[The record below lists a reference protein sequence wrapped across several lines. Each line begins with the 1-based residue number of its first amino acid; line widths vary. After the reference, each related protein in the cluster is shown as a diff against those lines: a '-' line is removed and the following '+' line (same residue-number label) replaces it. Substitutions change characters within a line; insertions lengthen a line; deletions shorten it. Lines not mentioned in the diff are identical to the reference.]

1 MLYDKHFLRQL
12 DENRTKTIYARII
25 ALQLDET
32 PVETIE
38 GRVTQGS
45 INIDGSSAVRRT
57 CSLTIVAQNYDYNNF
72 LWGLN
77 TKFKLEIGLENQIN
91 SSYPE
96 IIWFKQGTYFISSFN
111 ASRSTNNFTINIQG
125 KDKMCGLNGEIGGS
139 FSTAVDLGTME
150 EIDTNGDIRFIKIP
164 IKDIIRNLVSVYGNE
179 PVHNIIINDL
189 DMTGLELLEYRFD
202 RPMYLWR
209 DAKDG
214 SQYTNITL
222 DGAKECA
229 VGTEKK
235 HLEEL
240 DGELEMLVSPLT
252 GSEDPTVITIDGV
265 KVYMTKISFG
275 DTAGYRST
283 DLTYPGDLIANIG
296 ESITSVLDKIK
307 NILGDFEYFYNLDG
321 QFVFQRKRAYI
332 NSHWS
337 PEKKDT
343 DGNIYVNMEEEIS
356 YTFNNGYLVTAF
368 NNNPN
373 ISNLRNDFSVSGE
386 RVGISGQPIA
396 VHMRYAIDRKP
407 KKYNSINVTKEI
419 KNDDVIEVSRDPAL
433 IAYNNKYGTNV
444 DGQDSWTYIAN
455 NRYYIDNTNK
465 ITYCDWR
472 EIIYQMAKDYYKYG
486 HILSDFETRLIAAN
500 SELSFGK
507 TGYENYYSDL
517 ISKSNWRWLYNPTL
531 KPDDEGYDNYCHTED
546 SYNHWNKT
554 VYAAP
559 QNLNFWFDFLDDSA
573 LSQYDVKNIGCRP
586 KSINDSSVKAI
597 YFRETPSVLFI
608 DNTKEEGIKPEGN
621 YTKINIPPAYMNT
634 MFSISAQGQAAKD
647 KIDELLYTHTCCTE
661 SATITTVPI
670 YYLEPNTKIRIIDED
685 TKLDGYYMIDKMT
698 IPLSYNGTMSITAT
712 KVVEGL

>member
-1 MLYDKHFLRQL
+1 MLYDAHFLRQL

-139 FSTAVDLGTME
+139 FSTAVDLSTIE
-150 EIDTNGDIRFIKIP
+150 EIDTNGIKRFIKIQ
-164 IKDIIRNLVSVYGNE
+164 IKDIIRNLVSVFGNE
-179 PVHNIIINDL
+179 PAHNIIINDL
-189 DMTGLELLEYRFD
+189 DMNGLELLEYRFD

-209 DAKDG
+209 DAKEG

-222 DGAKECA
+222 DGAKKCIVNGE
-229 VGTEKK
+229 EK
-235 HLEEL
+235 HLDEL
-240 DGELEMLVSPLT
+240 DSELEILVSPLT
-252 GSEDPTVITIDGV
+252 GNKPSTVITVDDK

-275 DTAGYRST
+275 DTAGYRRT

-296 ESITSVLDKIK
+296 ESITSILDKIK
-307 NILGDFEYFYNLDG
+307 NVLGDFEYFYNLDG

-343 DGNIYVNMEEEIS
+343 DGNIYVNLEEEIS

-386 RVGISGQPIA
+386 RIGILGQPIA

-407 KKYNSINVTKEI
+407 KKYNSISVESSHPELK
-419 KNDDVIEVSRDPAL
+419 D
-433 IAYNNKYGTNV
+433 YNTTYGTNII
-444 DGQDSWTYIAN
+444 GQTSKLYDIKDY
-455 NRYYIDNTNK
+455 
-465 ITYCDWR
+465 DWR

-486 HILSDFETRLIAAN
+486 HILSDFEARLVAAN
-500 SELSFGK
+500 PEFSFGK

-517 ISKSNWRWLYNPTL
+517 ISKSNWRYLYNPTL
-531 KPDDEGYDNYCHTED
+531 EPEDEEYENYYHTKD
-546 SYNHWNKT
+546 SHNYWNKT
-554 VYAAP
+554 VYKAP

-608 DNTKEEGIKPEGN
+608 DSTKEEDIETEGN
-621 YTKINIPPAYMNT
+621 YIKINIPSEYMNT

-670 YYLEPNTKIRIIDED
+670 YYLEPNTKVRIIDED